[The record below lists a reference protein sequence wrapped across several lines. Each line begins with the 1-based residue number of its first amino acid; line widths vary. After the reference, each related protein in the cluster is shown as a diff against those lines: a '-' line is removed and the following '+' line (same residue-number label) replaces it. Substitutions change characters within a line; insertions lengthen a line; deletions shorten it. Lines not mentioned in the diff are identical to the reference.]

1 MGTKAPARQE
11 RQSKITLK
19 SKGIKLEKKEKK
31 EAEKQSQK
39 SNSRHK
45 AQKQDLLPKP
55 SKNTMKEV
63 RNKNHIARKTIAG

>member
-31 EAEKQSQK
+31 EAGKTKPEIQFPAQGPKARPSTQTKQEQ
-39 SNSRHK
+39 NER
-45 AQKQDLLPKP
+45 
-55 SKNTMKEV
+55 SKEQEP
-63 RNKNHIARKTIAG
+63 HCQKTIAG